1 MPGQTGSEW
10 HGLATAVSET
20 FVARPVRTRAYI
32 HGVAY
37 ASQKRI
43 DRRPPSTGSISIP
56 AKTAARIDWHK
67 IRWPCY
73 GCQKG
78 TQFRLPSFTI
88 EPHYTEPSIIKT
100 ILNHEVIYWIEKI
113 REFERLQLP
122 FLKSVID
129 FDIVIEIGYAEEQQG
144 QPLTLK
150 QLFLLNISSR
160 TTVRR
165 KLARLIEQGIVI
177 RRKHANDH
185 RASLLI
191 ISPSTVKLLSKYGGT
206 LTSISTVHFK

>member
-1 MPGQTGSEW
+1 MKLFTG
-10 HGLATAVSET
+10 L
-20 FVARPVRTRAYI
+20 
-32 HGVAY
+32 
-37 ASQKRI
+37 K
-43 DRRPPSTGSISIP
+43 
-56 AKTAARIDWHK
+56 
-67 IRWPCY
+67 
-73 GCQKG
+73 
-78 TQFRLPSFTI
+78 
-88 EPHYTEPSIIKT
+88 
-100 ILNHEVIYWIEKI
+100 KI

-122 FLKSVID
+122 FLKSVVD

-165 KLARLIEQGIVI
+165 KLAKLIEQGIVV

-185 RASLLI
+185 RASLLK
-191 ISPSTVKLLSKYGGT
+191 ISSSTVKLLSKYGGT